1 MNGLELE
8 KKRKQ
13 LGITQEEL
21 SKLIGVSRKT
31 INSYE
36 NGANIPVAKVTLFQM
51 IFDEIEKKGYNLQKE
66 RVRNDADISNNDEE
80 IENYTNKNGVKFYI
94 YPDDTYKIEVL
105 KIPFPAYAT
114 YLEVFNDE
122 DKLKQEFTTT
132 TFKVDKVAKGNYL
145 AFDVKNDSMW
155 NEGGYDTPDGAEI
168 LAREIGRHLWNGR
181 FKNEKYGYI
190 LMTKQNIFHK
200 DIKDYNEQTG
210 EITLSSRNP
219 ECEDFKI
226 SINDVFRLFN
236 VIKRTF

>member
-1 MNGLELE
+1 MNEIDVKKIRIELGLNQTDFG
-8 KKRKQ
+8 KA
-13 LGITQEEL
+13 
-21 SKLIGVSRKT
+21 IGYSRSAVQKW
-31 INSYE
+31 E
-36 NGANIPVAKVTLFQM
+36 NGERNP
-51 IFDEIEKKGYNLQKE
+51 DEKAIYAINKLLQKNT
-66 RVRNDADISNNDEE
+66 NDDSSNVFISSGTEKDLEE
-80 IENYTNKNGVKFYI
+80 VENYTNKNGIKFYI

-114 YLEVFNDE
+114 YLEVYNDE
-122 DKLKQEFTTT
+122 HKLKQEFTTT

-168 LAREIGRHLWNGR
+168 LAREIGRHLWTGK
-181 FKNEKYGYI
+181 FKQEKYGYI

-200 DIKDYNEQTG
+200 DIKEYNEETG

-219 ECEDFKI
+219 TCEDFKI